1 MRTAG
6 AVYNPGVTLRV
17 LASRILASRI
27 LASRVAILLAA
38 LLSVGCF
45 QTGYLLQAVYGQDEI
60 AFKAR
65 DIDRVL
71 ADESV
76 PGGTRM
82 LLSLIG
88 DVKTFGIHHHL
99 EPTASYE
106 TYVDVGR
113 PAVVWVVSA
122 SHPLRFEPKTW
133 WFPIVGG
140 VPYLGWFHDGDAE
153 RFAADLAAE
162 GWDVDLRGASAYST
176 LGWFDD
182 PVLSTMI
189 RPRPS
194 VVGDLVNVV
203 LHESVHATHYVPSQ
217 TYFNESLA
225 DFVADLLSE
234 QYLRERLRVDRWEL
248 HAYCEGQR
256 RREARAAR
264 MHDAY
269 ETLSRV
275 YASSMSDEDKLM
287 VKARVTEALG
297 QELGFRRPVNNAT
310 LAQSRA
316 YHGGVPAF
324 GELLGHCGGSWERFW
339 GAIRRIEGRSFA
351 RAQQE
356 AVDEVLAPLLAKPC
370 P

>member
-1 MRTAG
+1 M
-6 AVYNPGVTLRV
+6 
-17 LASRILASRI
+17 
-27 LASRVAILLAA
+27 
-38 LLSVGCF
+38 

-82 LLSLIG
+82 LLALIE
-88 DVKTFGIHHHL
+88 DVKRYGIHRHL
-99 EPTASYE
+99 EPTQSYE
-106 TYVDVGR
+106 QYVDLGR

-122 SHPLRFEPKTW
+122 SHPLRFEPHTW
-133 WFPIVGG
+133 SFPVVGA
-140 VPYLGWFHDGDAE
+140 VPYLGWFDENDAA
-153 RFAADLAAE
+153 RFAAELAAD
-162 GWDVDLRGASAYST
+162 GWDVDMRGASAYST

-189 RPRPS
+189 RPQPT

-203 LHESVHATHYVPSQ
+203 LHESVHATHFVASQ

-225 DFVADLLSE
+225 DFVADALTE
-234 QYLRERLRVDRWEL
+234 EYLIERLRLDRWDL
-248 HAYCEGQR
+248 HAYREAQW

-264 MHDAY
+264 LHEAY

-275 YASSMSDEDKLM
+275 YASHMSDADKLA
-287 VKARVTEALG
+287 VKARVTEAL
-297 QELGFRRPVNNAT
+297 QREMGFSRPINNAT

-324 GELLGHCGGSWERFW
+324 GELLAHCGGSWERFW
-339 GAIRRIEGRSFA
+339 GVIRTIDRSDFT
-351 RAQQE
+351 RPQQ
-356 AVDEVLAPLLAKPC
+356 ADVSEVLDPVLARPC

>member
-1 MRTAG
+1 VAR
-6 AVYNPGVTLRV
+6 RV
-17 LASRILASRI
+17 LFL
-27 LASRVAILLAA
+27 ILLALTA
-38 LLSVGCF
+38 GCF

-60 AFKAR
+60 SFKAR
-65 DIDRVL
+65 GIDRAVV
-71 ADESV
+71 DETV
-76 PGGTRM
+76 PSGTRA
-82 LLSLIG
+82 LLSLID
-88 DVKTFGIHHHL
+88 DVKRFGIEHHL
-99 EPTASYE
+99 EPTRNYE

-133 WFPIVGG
+133 WFPVVGA
-140 VPYLGWFHDGDAE
+140 VPYLGFFHDRDAE
-153 RFAADLAAE
+153 RFVAELEAD
-162 GWDVDLRGASAYST
+162 GWDVDMRGASAYST

-225 DFVADLLSE
+225 DFVADILSE
-234 QYLRERLRVDRWEL
+234 AYLRDRLRVDRWEL
-248 HAYCEGQR
+248 YAYREAQR

-269 ETLSRV
+269 ETLLRV
-275 YASSMSDEDKLM
+275 YASTMSEEDKLV
-287 VKARVTEALG
+287 VKARVTEALAR
-297 QELGFRRPVNNAT
+297 EMGFSRPINNAT

-324 GELLGHCGGSWERFW
+324 GQLLAHCGSSWERFW
-339 GAIRRIEGRSFA
+339 RVIRGVGPASFA

-356 AVDEVLAPLLAKPC
+356 DITTVLDPLLARPC